1 MRSPLP
7 QNAKEYKIYKE
18 NIIEMID
25 KRNLR
30 ILNYIDKKE

>member
-1 MRSPLP
+1 M
-7 QNAKEYKIYKE
+7 YKG

-30 ILNYIDKKE
+30 ILNYLNNTI